1 MAVYSIKDIEK
12 ISGIK
17 AHTIRIW
24 EKRYGLVIPKR
35 TGTNIRYY
43 SDEDLKDILN
53 ISILNQ
59 NGLKISKIAD
69 LSAEEIREQ
78 VVNLIDTPK
87 SFSNIIDKM
96 LLSMIEI
103 DESAFLKT
111 FSDTWDDYGFE
122 KLIELIFFPFLER
135 LGILWQTGTITPS
148 QEHFISNLLRQK
160 IIAKIDNQMSQKKP
174 NKEKIIFFLPENELH
189 EIGLLFYSFIA
200 REKGYEVIYLGA
212 SVPINDLKEVQRV
225 TNANAMFS
233 AYINATGKEE
243 LEMMFNYFRETFP
256 TLSFYVTGLQIKEH
270 NPVLP
275 EGFSV
280 IPSAKV
286 FKELLNQLS
295 NSSGIM
301 LK

>member
-1 MAVYSIKDIEK
+1 
-12 ISGIK
+12 
-17 AHTIRIW
+17 
-24 EKRYGLVIPKR
+24 
-35 TGTNIRYY
+35 
-43 SDEDLKDILN
+43 
-53 ISILNQ
+53 
-59 NGLKISKIAD
+59 
-69 LSAEEIREQ
+69 
-78 VVNLIDTPK
+78 
-87 SFSNIIDKM
+87 
-96 LLSMIEI
+96 
-103 DESAFLKT
+103 
-111 FSDTWDDYGFE
+111 
-122 KLIELIFFPFLER
+122 
-135 LGILWQTGTITPS
+135 
-148 QEHFISNLLRQK
+148 
-160 IIAKIDNQMSQKKP
+160 MSQKKP

-286 FKELLNQLS
+286 FKDLLNQLS
-295 NSSGIM
+295 KSNGMI